1 MSWTNK
7 KSPKIT
13 KQRKGDRYHR
23 QEQEVGSLK
32 DYTRPQIPQPTS
44 QWLINNIQIC
54 ESTSFRPLGLDVDFP
69 TWGLYVWEHVVV
81 ESRPCWENF
90 HQVL

>member
-23 QEQEVGSLK
+23 QEQEIGSLK
-32 DYTRPQIPQPTS
+32 D
-44 QWLINNIQIC
+44 
-54 ESTSFRPLGLDVDFP
+54 STPGL
-69 TWGLYVWEHVVV
+69 
-81 ESRPCWENF
+81 
-90 HQVL
+90 

>member
-32 DYTRPQIPQPTS
+32 D
-44 QWLINNIQIC
+44 
-54 ESTSFRPLGLDVDFP
+54 STPGLKYHNLQASGSLTTFKFVRALPSDR
-69 TWGLYVWEHVVV
+69 WG
-81 ESRPCWENF
+81 
-90 HQVL
+90 

>member
-7 KSPKIT
+7 KSPKIP

-32 DYTRPQIPQPTS
+32 D
-44 QWLINNIQIC
+44 
-54 ESTSFRPLGLDVDFP
+54 STPGL
-69 TWGLYVWEHVVV
+69 
-81 ESRPCWENF
+81 
-90 HQVL
+90 